1 MEVLSFDYGDK
12 RIGYAVASK
21 KMKMAFA
28 KGLIANDQSLEAS
41 LKELIYQYQPEEIV
55 VGLPLRKDMTFTPAT
70 DKALQFARFV
80 YESTVVGVFLV
91 DERYSTVYSQTALRY
106 AGHSTKDSKGII
118 DSESAKSIAETF
130 IHSPSWAFRFN
141 LKFLSEDAIKSCIQE
156 SDSQVLYFMGGI
168 NVLNLVKKDQRTFQI
183 YELNPY
189 VFSIQ
194 RTSELPLNISLY
206 QFIFSVPD
214 GCTLCES
221 CAHGSIG

>member
-28 KGLIANDQSLEAS
+28 KGFIINDRSLEAS
-41 LKELIYQYQPEEIV
+41 LKDLIRQYQPEEIV
-55 VGLPLRKDMTFTPAT
+55 VGLPLRKDMSFTLAT
-70 DKALQFARFV
+70 DKALQFAKFV

-141 LKFLSEDAIKSCIQE
+141 LNILSEDAIKSCIQQ
-156 SDSQVLYFMGGI
+156 SDSQVVYFMGGM
-168 NVLNLVKKDQRTFQI
+168 NVLELVQKDQRTFQI

-189 VFSIQ
+189 VFSVQ
-194 RTSELPLNISLY
+194 RTLKMPLNIREY
-206 QFIFSVPD
+206 QFVFSVPE
-214 GCTLCES
+214 GCILCKP